1 MRGIKYFVTIQIFY
15 AKYYYFQVSS
25 KRDALEE
32 KSTGARNDYLLS
44 LAAANAHQ
52 NRYFVVDLQS
62 TMQVSHFYYDIHIY
76 IYLYVNSF
84 FHLK

>member
-1 MRGIKYFVTIQIFY
+1 MRGIRYFVTIQIFY
-15 AKYYYFQVSS
+15 AKNYYFQVSS

-76 IYLYVNSF
+76 IYIYM
-84 FHLK
+84 

>member
-1 MRGIKYFVTIQIFY
+1 LINLIYNY
-15 AKYYYFQVSS
+15 QVSS

-52 NRYFVVDLQS
+52 NRYFVVDLQT
-62 TMQVSHFYYDIHIY
+62 TMQVSLTMMMIWDW
-76 IYLYVNSF
+76 
-84 FHLK
+84 